1 MDQTAPSSGDAAPS
15 NAEAAARDGV
25 PSGPAATAPGA
36 AEAGPDA
43 DAAWAELTGRWDDPA
58 AHRDLLATCQ
68 DLEALA
74 EVGRRYRGV
83 LEARPDD
90 PMAREMKGEIL
101 KRATVIGLS
110 QLPRTRPPSFQSG
123 VWPRR
128 LLLGGTLV
136 VAAALSWMLGRL
148 ILGNVF

>member
-1 MDQTAPSSGDAAPS
+1 MDQTAPRSGDAAS
-15 NAEAAARDGV
+15 SKAAAAVRSGV
-25 PSGPAATAPGA
+25 PSGPAATA
-36 AEAGPDA
+36 PDA

-58 AHRDLLATCQ
+58 AHRELLAACQ

-83 LEARPDD
+83 LEARPHD

-123 VWPRR
+123 IWPRR